1 MEGSEKKGQERERE
15 REREQKER
23 EKLTKEN
30 SWILRMLRYDKVEG
44 NNVH

>member
-15 REREQKER
+15 QKEQKER

-30 SWILRMLRYDKVEG
+30 SWILSMLRYDKVEG